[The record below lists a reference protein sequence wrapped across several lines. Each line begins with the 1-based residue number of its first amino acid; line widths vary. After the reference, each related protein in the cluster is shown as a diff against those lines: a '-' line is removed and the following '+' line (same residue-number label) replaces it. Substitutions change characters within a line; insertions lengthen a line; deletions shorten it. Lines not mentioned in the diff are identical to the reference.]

1 MKKITLILSLFAF
14 SVGFFQSLPF
24 NFEGDI
30 ITSDFVDFDGGIA
43 IVTNSPDV
51 SGINT
56 SANLARIVR
65 DGGAIFGGSKILLE
79 DNLDFSVLT
88 KITMNVYTTAPVGT
102 TVKFKLEG
110 EGGATSVTIDLN
122 GISAGVYLV

>member
-30 ITSDFVDFDGGIA
+30 ITSDFVDFDGGTA